1 MVTLCYNAVSVTTLL
16 RICMCKTIQPRYST
30 MNTFLGAHHAITT
43 LTTSDEKLVCIKKVL
58 QPP

>member
-43 LTTSDEKLVCIKKVL
+43 LNTSDF
-58 QPP
+58 